1 MGDVSQQIGD
11 NELRRRFEGQ
21 LSKFTNVVKG
31 WQFRWFVLDPESG
44 RLEYYL
50 LEERNGR
57 CRGSHYLAGALVLPS
72 DEDSQTFS
80 VNFASGEVYK
90 VRAVNPRER
99 QIWVDRIRACAHF
112 HNEALASNH
121 PTLTSRE
128 LMPPT
133 PPGSRS
139 HIAKNG
145 QPSEELISLSLSAM
159 DAFASVHDI
168 IHKVAGKHDALCEQ
182 IESLPMPNHKNYPED
197 KKPASELQASLKDMD
212 EFTCLNDNLLVL
224 KSTSQSTLIC
234 LENALGILQDVRE
247 QELSAVAKPV
257 IKSRSQAKGFLP
269 PSPSRRVAPNQQQH
283 QPIASPRGVP
293 GQHQQL
299 AASPRGGGP
308 GQHQQLTAA
317 PRGMPGQQVIAS
329 PRGVSAQKQHQLL
342 VSSNMAKSKTDPS
355 T

>member
-1 MGDVSQQIGD
+1 MGDYSQQLGD

-80 VNFASGEVYK
+80 VNFAAGEVYK
-90 VRAVNPRER
+90 VRAHNPRER
-99 QIWVDRIRACAHF
+99 QIWVDRIRACAHM

-121 PTLTSRE
+121 ASLSPRE
-128 LMPPT
+128 YLPPT
-133 PPGSRS
+133 PPGSKS

-159 DAFASVHDI
+159 DAFASAHDI
-168 IHKVAGKHDALCEQ
+168 IHKVAGKHEALSGY
-182 IESLPMPNHKNYPED
+182 IENLPISNKSYPAD
-197 KKPASELQASLKDMD
+197 KKPASELQASLKDQD
-212 EFTCLNDNLLVL
+212 EFTCLNESLLML

-247 QELSAVAKPV
+247 VEMAAQCKPV
-257 IKSRSQAKGFLP
+257 VKSRSQSKKLLP
-269 PSPSRRVAPNQQQH
+269 TSPSRRAPSSQMLATPRSTSGQMAATPRASSGH
-283 QPIASPRGVP
+283 MVSSPRSRSSDP
-293 GQHQQL
+293 G
-299 AASPRGGGP
+299 
-308 GQHQQLTAA
+308 T
-317 PRGMPGQQVIAS
+317 
-329 PRGVSAQKQHQLL
+329 
-342 VSSNMAKSKTDPS
+342 
-355 T
+355 